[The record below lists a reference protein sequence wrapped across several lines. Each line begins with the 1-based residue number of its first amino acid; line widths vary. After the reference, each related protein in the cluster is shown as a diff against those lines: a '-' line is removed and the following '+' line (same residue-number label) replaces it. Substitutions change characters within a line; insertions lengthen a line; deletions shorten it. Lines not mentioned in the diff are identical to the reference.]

1 MSKRA
6 RQQGELESQV
16 LDVLWASKRPLTS
29 NEVLDS
35 INQHD
40 DLALTTVLTVLT
52 RLMDKDLVQREPG
65 EGRAFVFSATQ
76 TKAEYTAGLMLSLV
90 AESKNPGLAF
100 SHFASGL
107 TASQLKALR
116 ESLKDR

>member
-16 LDVLWASKRPLTS
+16 LEVLWASKKPITS
-29 NEVLDS
+29 NDVLDS
-35 INQHD
+35 INKND

-65 EGRAFVFSATQ
+65 DGRAFVFSATQ
-76 TKAEYTAGLMLSLV
+76 SKAEYTASMMLSLV
-90 AESKNPGLAF
+90 AESNNPSLAF
-100 SHFASGL
+100 SHFANGL
-107 TASQLKALR
+107 TAAQLKALR
-116 ESLKDR
+116 KSLEG